1 MPDRPLPGGMTPSG
15 ISCGPSDES
24 RRRRR
29 RNPGARSGAVER
41 PPHPSAVAVAEASLL
56 RALSIAQDQ
65 GSRAWELRA
74 VTSLARLW
82 KGGIKSHDGRTLLTS
97 VLGCFT
103 EGADTADVRNA
114 RTLLAELG

>member
-1 MPDRPLPGGMTPSG
+1 MRRCSSRKGGGLGDAPDRGLVGAKGNSPFEAL
-15 ISCGPSDES
+15 IS
-24 RRRRR
+24 
-29 RNPGARSGAVER
+29 
-41 PPHPSAVAVAEASLL
+41 L

-74 VTSLARLW
+74 ATSLATLW
-82 KGGIKSHDGRTLLTS
+82 KGGSKSHDGRTLLTG
-97 VLGCFT
+97 VLGWFT